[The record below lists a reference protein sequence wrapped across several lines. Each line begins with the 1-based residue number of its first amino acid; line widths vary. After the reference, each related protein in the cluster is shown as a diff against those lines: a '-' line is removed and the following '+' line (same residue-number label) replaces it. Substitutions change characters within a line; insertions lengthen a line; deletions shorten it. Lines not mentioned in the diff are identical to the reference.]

1 MGAGDPVP
9 EGPAGAADEV
19 TDGPQR
25 PRDLDATLRRAALVG
40 GALLLV
46 VVAVLAVLV
55 DRADPGGQAD
65 EGPAEVAGQT
75 PELRAE
81 LPPLDVVT
89 PAVTPEAEASC
100 PALMSS
106 LPLEL
111 AGEPSRRVSSESPF
125 AYAWG
130 DPPVVLV
137 CGVPPAPG
145 YTVGAFAIGI
155 NGITWYVETSDATVN
170 VFTTVDRTV
179 PVEVRVPSSIDAA
192 SVTALSPLISAAIPY
207 TEPVP
212 VD

>member
-1 MGAGDPVP
+1 MGAGDPV
-9 EGPAGAADEV
+9 AGAPSGTEDEL
-19 TDGPQR
+19 TDAPPR
-25 PRDLDATLRRAALVG
+25 ARDLDATLRRAALVV
-40 GALLLV
+40 GAVLLA
-46 VVAVLAVLV
+46 VVAVIAVLV
-55 DRADPGGQAD
+55 ERADPEGQAD
-65 EGPAEVAGQT
+65 DGPAQVAGQT

-81 LPPLDVVT
+81 LSPLDVVT
-89 PAVTPEAEASC
+89 PPVTPEADASC

-155 NGITWYVETSDATVN
+155 NGITWYVDQSDPTVN

-179 PVEVRVPSSIDAA
+179 PVEVRVPSAVDAA
-192 SVTALSPLISAAIPY
+192 SVTALSPLIVAAIPY
-207 TEPVP
+207 TEPTP
-212 VD
+212 VG